1 MFDCIH
7 VDDERLNMAASA
19 TILRIVR
26 INKAKNRNGSENV
39 YTFFAQLLS
48 NCVNSWFPKKRRKKP
63 KLDSGDTLIDGDGT
77 YHDSENTPQSLNQ
90 MK

>member
-1 MFDCIH
+1 MYTHFSLNSCQIVWIH
-7 VDDERLNMAASA
+7 D
-19 TILRIVR
+19 
-26 INKAKNRNGSENV
+26 
-39 YTFFAQLLS
+39 FQ
-48 NCVNSWFPKKRRKKP
+48 KKRRKKP